1 MEGRGRRPM
10 IGMMIRTVL
19 AAVLLLGLTSPTR
32 AEMQQLTCARDGV
45 RSEPLPAFLVVE
57 IQESL
62 AALGY
67 RPGPADGI
75 LSPRTRASIQAFKAG
90 AEKKPELSTREH
102 QLNMLLSLLPAEAK

>member
-1 MEGRGRRPM
+1 MTR
-10 IGMMIRTVL
+10 IFL
-19 AAVLLLGLTSPTR
+19 AAVLLLGLTGPTW
-32 AEMQQLTCARDGV
+32 AGMQLTCARDGV

-75 LSPRTRASIQAFKAG
+75 LGPQTRASIRAFKAETKDRSG
-90 AEKKPELSTREH
+90 LSTKEH
-102 QLNMLLSLLPAEAK
+102 QLDMLLSLLPEEEQ

>member
-1 MEGRGRRPM
+1 MAR
-10 IGMMIRTVL
+10 IFL
-19 AAVLLLGLTSPTR
+19 AAALLFGLTGPSW

-62 AALGY
+62 ATLGY

-75 LSPRTRASIQAFKAG
+75 LGPRTRSSIQAFM
-90 AEKKPELSTREH
+90 AEAETKPELSTREH
-102 QLNMLLSLLPAEAK
+102 QLNILLSLLPAEAQ